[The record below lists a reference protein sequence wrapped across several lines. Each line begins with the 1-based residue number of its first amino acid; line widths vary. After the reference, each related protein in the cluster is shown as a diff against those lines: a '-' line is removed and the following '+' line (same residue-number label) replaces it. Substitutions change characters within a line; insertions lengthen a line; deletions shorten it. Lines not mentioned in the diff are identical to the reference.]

1 MIVFYGMFVFILCLI
16 GILIKRRNLI
26 SLLIFIEL
34 MFISL
39 TTNFLI
45 ISYLNF
51 SSYGQIIS
59 LSIIIISAA
68 ETAIALSLLV
78 SFYRIRGNIGT
89 KLFNITKGRIV

>member
-1 MIVFYGMFVFILCLI
+1 MFVFILCFI

>member
-1 MIVFYGMFVFILCLI
+1 MFVFILCLI

-51 SSYGQIIS
+51 SSYEQIIS

>member
-1 MIVFYGMFVFILCLI
+1 
-16 GILIKRRNLI
+16 
-26 SLLIFIEL
+26 

-51 SSYGQIIS
+51 SSYEQIIS

>member
-1 MIVFYGMFVFILCLI
+1 MFVFILCLI